1 MDEEYVRKSD
11 VDRLIR
17 ARIKKIKENMGPG
30 KDLTNSIIN
39 LQALREEVNELYSV
53 KVKFDKEPPI
63 WRKQE

>member
-11 VDRLIR
+11 VDRMIML
-17 ARIKKIKENMGPG
+17 RIKQLNENMGPG
-30 KDLTNSIIN
+30 KGLKNSIIN
-39 LQALREEVNELYSV
+39 LQALREDINELYSV

>member
-11 VDRLIR
+11 VDRIIKMRVRNIR
-17 ARIKKIKENMGPG
+17 ENMGPG
-30 KDLTNSIIN
+30 KGLTNSIIN
-39 LQALREEVNELYSV
+39 LQALRKEIDDLYSV

>member
-1 MDEEYVRKSD
+1 MDEEYIRKSD

-17 ARIKKIKENMGPG
+17 ARIKKIKDNMGHG
-30 KDLTNSIIN
+30 KGLTNSIIN
-39 LQALREEVNELYSV
+39 LQALREEVDELYSV

>member
-11 VDRLIR
+11 IDRLIR
-17 ARIKKIKENMGPG
+17 ARIKKIKQSMAPG
-30 KDLTNSIIN
+30 KGLTNSIIN

>member
-11 VDRLIR
+11 IDRLIR
-17 ARIKKIKENMGPG
+17 ARIKKIKQSMAPG
-30 KDLTNSIIN
+30 KGLKNSIIN
-39 LQALREEVNELYSV
+39 LQALREEINELYSV